1 MKILKKIVGFV
12 ALALV
17 LGGIAVLCWQY
28 FRNKQLFVVLLSNS
42 IVKGSIGVLQKMG
55 IALLAVILGLML
67 FVLYMRLASVVR
79 RNEREK
85 REALKA
91 QQKENEELQRQ
102 LKKEAEEA
110 KAEAE
115 QAKKENELMKMTFM
129 RKEDEGEVPEAE
141 EVAEEKKEN
150 DPFRIPFFHKKD
162 KEEEVAAEEENT
174 QE

>member
-1 MKILKKIVGFV
+1 MKILKKIVGLLSALLIIGGAFV
-12 ALALV
+12 LL
-17 LGGIAVLCWQY
+17 WQY

-55 IALLAVILGLML
+55 MAVIAIIVGLIL
-67 FVLYMRLASVVR
+67 FVIYMKIGSVVR

-85 REALKA
+85 REALKL
-91 QQKENEELQRQ
+91 QQKENEELQKQ

-129 RKEDEGEVPEAE
+129 RK
-141 EVAEEKKEN
+141 
-150 DPFRIPFFHKKD
+150 
-162 KEEEVAAEEENT
+162 KEEGSEEEPVEEET
-174 QE
+174 EKQE

>member
-1 MKILKKIVGFV
+1 MKILKKIVGLLSALLVIGGVFV
-12 ALALV
+12 LF
-17 LGGIAVLCWQY
+17 WQY

-55 IALLAVILGLML
+55 MALIAIILGLIL
-67 FVLYMRLASVVR
+67 FVIYMKIGSVVR

-85 REALKA
+85 REALKL

-129 RKEDEGEVPEAE
+129 RKKEEGSEEEPVEDET
-141 EVAEEKKEN
+141 EK
-150 DPFRIPFFHKKD
+150 
-162 KEEEVAAEEENT
+162 

>member
-1 MKILKKIVGFV
+1 MKLLKKLVGFI

-17 LGGIAVLCWQY
+17 VGGSFVLLWQY

-55 IALLAVILGLML
+55 MAIIAIFLGLIM
-67 FVLYMRLASVVR
+67 FVLYMKIGSVVR

-85 REALKA
+85 REALKV
-91 QQKENEELQRQ
+91 QQKENEALQRQ

-115 QAKKENELMKMTFM
+115 QAKKETELMKMTFM
-129 RKEDEGEVPEAE
+129 RKEEEAEGENKEAE
-141 EVAEEKKEN
+141 
-150 DPFRIPFFHKKD
+150 
-162 KEEEVAAEEENT
+162 
-174 QE
+174 

>member
-1 MKILKKIVGFV
+1 MKILKKLVGLLSALLIIGGAFV
-12 ALALV
+12 LL
-17 LGGIAVLCWQY
+17 WQY

-55 IALLAVILGLML
+55 MALIAIIVGLIL
-67 FVLYMRLASVVR
+67 FVIYMKIGSVVR

-85 REALKA
+85 REALKL

-129 RKEDEGEVPEAE
+129 RQEDGSEESAE
-141 EVAEEKKEN
+141 ETEK
-150 DPFRIPFFHKKD
+150 
-162 KEEEVAAEEENT
+162 

>member
-1 MKILKKIVGFV
+1 MKILKKLVGLLSALLIIGGAFV
-12 ALALV
+12 LL
-17 LGGIAVLCWQY
+17 WQY

-55 IALLAVILGLML
+55 MALIAIIVGLIL
-67 FVLYMRLASVVR
+67 FVIYMKIGSVVR

-85 REALKA
+85 REALKL

-129 RKEDEGEVPEAE
+129 RKEDGSEESAE
-141 EVAEEKKEN
+141 ETEK
-150 DPFRIPFFHKKD
+150 
-162 KEEEVAAEEENT
+162 

>member
-1 MKILKKIVGFV
+1 MKILKKIVGLLSALLVIGGVFV
-12 ALALV
+12 LF
-17 LGGIAVLCWQY
+17 WQY

-55 IALLAVILGLML
+55 MALIAIILGLIL
-67 FVLYMRLASVVR
+67 FVIYMKIGSVVR

-85 REALKA
+85 REALKL

-129 RKEDEGEVPEAE
+129 RK
-141 EVAEEKKEN
+141 
-150 DPFRIPFFHKKD
+150 
-162 KEEEVAAEEENT
+162 KEEGSEEEPVEEET
-174 QE
+174 EKQE

>member
-1 MKILKKIVGFV
+1 MKILKKIVGLLSALLIIGGAFV
-12 ALALV
+12 LL
-17 LGGIAVLCWQY
+17 WQY

-55 IALLAVILGLML
+55 MAVIAIIVGLIL
-67 FVLYMRLASVVR
+67 FVIYMKIGSVVR

-85 REALKA
+85 REALKL

-129 RKEDEGEVPEAE
+129 RK
-141 EVAEEKKEN
+141 
-150 DPFRIPFFHKKD
+150 
-162 KEEEVAAEEENT
+162 KEEGSEEEPVEEET
-174 QE
+174 EKQE